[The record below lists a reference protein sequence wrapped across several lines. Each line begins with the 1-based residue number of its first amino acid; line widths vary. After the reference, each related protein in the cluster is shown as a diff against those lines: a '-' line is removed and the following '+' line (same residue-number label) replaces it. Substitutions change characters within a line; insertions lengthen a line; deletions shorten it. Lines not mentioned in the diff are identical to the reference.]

1 MSYKP
6 KISVIIPVYKAENYI
21 ERCAVSLFEQSLQ
34 DIEYIFVDDCSPDR
48 SIEILNDTL
57 CRYPCRQSQVTIVR
71 HLLNMGVGTSRQDGF
86 NSANGDYVIHCDPD
100 DWADSGMYETLYN
113 KAVASHADIVICDYI
128 MEYEHRSEI
137 KSFNIKNTDSHF
149 LLGELVNG
157 NLHGGLC
164 NKLVRRNFIV
174 QNDIKFTPGLNI
186 CEDLIYCIK
195 LMQANPTVIYLKAAF
210 YHYDKHSNPNSMTL
224 LSTSHNIDQYYG
236 WSKAFDEAIRDKNS
250 KIYRT
255 GFTYIAYWAFTHHIF
270 SGREYRKRYCKTLN
284 LLFFNDRSII
294 IRIIT
299 ILSAL
304 GLYSP
309 VYKLYV
315 WIKYKI

>member
-1 MSYKP
+1 MSNKP

-21 ERCAVSLFEQSLQ
+21 ERCAISLFEQSIQ
-34 DIEYIFVDDCSPDR
+34 DMEYVFVDDNSPDR

-57 CRYPCRQSQVTIVR
+57 RRYPNRKDQVTIVS
-71 HLLNMGVGTSRQDGF
+71 HLSNMGVGTSRQDGF
-86 NSANGDYVIHCDPD
+86 NRTNGEYVIHCDPD
-100 DWADSGMYETLYN
+100 DWVDSIMYEKLYN
-113 KAVASHADIVICDYI
+113 KAVANHVDIVICDYI
-128 MEYEHRSEI
+128 MEYEHKSEI
-137 KSFNIKNTDSHF
+137 KSFNISNTDSHF

-157 NLHGGLC
+157 NLHGGLW
-164 NKLVRRNFIV
+164 NKLVRRNFIIENNI
-174 QNDIKFTPGLNI
+174 QFTPGLNI
-186 CEDLIYCIK
+186 CEDLIYCIR
-195 LMQANPTVIYLKAAF
+195 LMQVDPKIAYIKESL
-210 YHYDKHSNPNSMTL
+210 YHYDKYSNSNSLTM
-224 LSTSHNIDQYYG
+224 LSTSHNINQYYG
-236 WSKAFDEAIRDKNS
+236 WSAAFDEVIKDKNS

-270 SGREYRKRYCKTLN
+270 SGSEYRKRYCKTLN

-304 GLYSP
+304 GLYNSL
-309 VYKLYV
+309 YKIYM